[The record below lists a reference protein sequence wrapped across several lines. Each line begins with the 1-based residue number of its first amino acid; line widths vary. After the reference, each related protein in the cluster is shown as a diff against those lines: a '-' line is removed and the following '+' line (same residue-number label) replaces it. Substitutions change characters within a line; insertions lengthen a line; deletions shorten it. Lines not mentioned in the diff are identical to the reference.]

1 MGCCWSRIFTSK
13 TWDDDEFTRG
23 DYCWYKVGQ
32 TAEIMRS
39 VALPEGRVHFAGD
52 HTSAMPGWMNGALG
66 SGKRA
71 ALEIQRSVT

>member
-1 MGCCWSRIFTSK
+1 
-13 TWDDDEFTRG
+13 
-23 DYCWYKVGQ
+23 
-32 TAEIMRS
+32 MRS